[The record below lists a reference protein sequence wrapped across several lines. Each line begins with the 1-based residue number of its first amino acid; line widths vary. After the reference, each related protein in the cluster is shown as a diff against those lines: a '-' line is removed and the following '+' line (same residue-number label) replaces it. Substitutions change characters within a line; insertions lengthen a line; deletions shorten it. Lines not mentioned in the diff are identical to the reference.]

1 MDIKNQGRGVHERE
15 IPGLEKLRALLPREW
30 YGFTNLELATGPGQ
44 SREIDLVMVIE
55 DRVLL
60 VDLKDWNGR
69 ITAEDGRWFHKGRDM
84 GPSPVEKIRGN
95 ARKVAEILKAHLR
108 DRAKASPRGPGSCC
122 DRRTPLTP
130 IPDGFQFAFR
140 RLAVNFQPSNARGR
154 RGGPRRWPQTG
165 GGDRA
170 MTAREPAA
178 TLPIIRHS
186 RRSAPLPPAGRSLC
200 WRSLPR

>member
-1 MDIKNQGRGVHERE
+1 MDIRNQGRGVHERE

-108 DRAKASPRGPGSCC
+108 DRAKASPGGPKLYC
-122 DRRTPLTP
+122 PLRPKGTC
-130 IPDGFQFAFR
+130 GFEH
-140 RLAVNFQPSNARGR
+140 NARCA
-154 RGGPRRWPQTG
+154 RGQSIRALGLESGPRR
-165 GGDRA
+165 R
-170 MTAREPAA
+170 
-178 TLPIIRHS
+178 
-186 RRSAPLPPAGRSLC
+186 GRTHTS
-200 WRSLPR
+200 